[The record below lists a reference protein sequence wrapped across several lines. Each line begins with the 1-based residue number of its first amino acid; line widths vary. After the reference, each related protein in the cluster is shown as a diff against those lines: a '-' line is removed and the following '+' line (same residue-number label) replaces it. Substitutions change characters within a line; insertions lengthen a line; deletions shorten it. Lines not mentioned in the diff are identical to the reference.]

1 MPKDITRN
9 YRLFGLATVKIYS
22 QAEMAAALDLTVLQL
37 IAAIEQG
44 SLCYHAHP
52 LATGSEYEFNQ
63 IAYDRNIEKMKA
75 PGDEN

>member
-1 MPKDITRN
+1 MPKDRIK
-9 YRLFGLATVKIYS
+9 FYS
-22 QAEMAAALDLTVLQL
+22 QAEMATALDITVLQL

-44 SLCYHAHP
+44 RLLYRAHP

-75 PGDEN
+75 SGDEK